1 MNNMCGITGWIDWQ
15 ADLAGE
21 HKIIGAMSDQLY
33 NRGPDTEG
41 MWLSKHAALGHRRL
55 IVVDPSGGDQ
65 PMTRSKGNR
74 TYTMVYNG
82 ELYNT
87 DEIRSQLKARG
98 YRFRSHSDT
107 EVLLTSYMEWGADC
121 LPKLNGI
128 FAFAIWCEEEEKLFI
143 ARDRLGV
150 KPLFYYQKG
159 STLLFA
165 SEVKSILTHPDVEVE
180 VDAEGLSEILV
191 MAPARTPGHGIF
203 RGIKELIPGEYLVY
217 DRERLINRKYWSL
230 KSFPHE
236 DNLEDTIQNVRNLFI
251 DSVTRQLVSDV
262 PICTFLSG
270 GLDSSLISAVAA
282 KASKENGWGPL
293 HTYSVDYVDNDKYFK
308 VNEYQ
313 PNPDA
318 PWVQRVSEEL
328 GTIHHAIFIDTPH
341 LVQALKNAVQLR
353 DFPGMADVDSSLYLF
368 CKEIKKGATVAL
380 SGECA
385 DEVFGGYPWFHR
397 QELWSDQA
405 FPWTRNMNHKFSFFS
420 DQVLNDLKP
429 FEYMAMRY
437 QEALAEV
444 PRLPGEKEEDAKIR
458 EMFYLNLTR
467 WMPILLDRKDR
478 MSMGTGLEVRVPFC
492 DHRLV
497 EYVWNIPWQI
507 KKYGDR
513 EKGLLRQAMKGIL
526 SDEVIMRKKS
536 PYPKTHNPA
545 YLEAVK
551 SWVLEIVEDAASPIL
566 PLVNVNVIKEFAAR
580 SDLET
585 LHMPW
590 FGQLMNVPALFAY
603 LAQVN
608 QWLLDYKVKLV

>member
-1 MNNMCGITGWIDWQ
+1 MCGITGWIDWEV
-15 ADLAGE
+15 DLARE
-21 HKIIGAMSDQLY
+21 HTVIGAMTDQLAH
-33 NRGPDTEG
+33 RGPDTDG
-41 MWLSKHAALGHRRL
+41 MWLSAHAAFGHRRL
-55 IVVDPSGGDQ
+55 IVVDPSGGGQ

-74 TYTMVYNG
+74 TYTLVYNG

-87 DEIRSQLKARG
+87 DEIRDQLKARG
-98 YRFRSHSDT
+98 YHFRSHSDT
-107 EVLLTSYMEWGADC
+107 EVLLTSFMEWGSDC

-128 FAFAIWCEEEEKLFI
+128 FAFAIWCEEEQRLFL

-150 KPLFYYQKG
+150 KPLFYLQQG
-159 STLLFA
+159 STFLFS
-165 SEVKSILTHPDVEVE
+165 SEVKSILAHPFVKPEVN
-180 VDAEGLSEILV
+180 AEGLSEILV
-191 MAPARTPGHGIF
+191 MAPARTPGIGIF
-203 RGIKELIPGEYLVY
+203 KGIKELIPGEYLIY
-217 DRERLINRKYWSL
+217 DRDQLRTKKYWSL
-230 KSFPHE
+230 QSFPHE
-236 DNLEDTIQNVRNLFI
+236 DDLETTIQKVRNLFV

-270 GLDSSLISAVAA
+270 GLDSSLISAVA
-282 KASKENGWGPL
+282 SQSFQNNGFDPL

-313 PNPDA
+313 PNSDA
-318 PWVQRVSEEL
+318 PWAKRVSEEL
-328 GTIHHAIFIDTPH
+328 GTIHHSILIDTPH
-341 LVQALKNAVQLR
+341 LVEALKDAVRYR
-353 DFPGMADVDSSLYLF
+353 DFPGMADVDASLYLF

-397 QELWSDQA
+397 QELWSPHA

-420 DQVLNDLKP
+420 DQVLNDMKP
-429 FEYMAMRY
+429 FEYMAQRY
-437 QEALAEV
+437 QEALDEV

-478 MSMGTGLEVRVPFC
+478 MSMGCGLEVRVPFC

-497 EYVWNIPWQI
+497 EYVWNVPWHI

-526 SDEVIMRKKS
+526 SDDVIMRKKS
-536 PYPKTHNPA
+536 PYPKTHNPG
-545 YLEAVK
+545 YLKAVK
-551 SWVLEIVEDAASPIL
+551 DWVLEIVDDSTSPIL
-566 PLVNVNVIKEFAAR
+566 PLVNVKAIKEFAAR
-580 SDLET
+580 GDLET

-608 QWLLDYKVKLV
+608 QWLLDYKVKLI